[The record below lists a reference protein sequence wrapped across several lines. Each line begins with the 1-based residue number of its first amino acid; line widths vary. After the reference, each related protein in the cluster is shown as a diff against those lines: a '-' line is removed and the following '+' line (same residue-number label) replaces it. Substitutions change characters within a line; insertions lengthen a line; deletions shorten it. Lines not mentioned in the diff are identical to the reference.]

1 MWNPEARYAN
11 TSYREPLPDPGT
23 NLINATQVSCLF
35 PATAIPYVVGA
46 LLQLLQPP
54 AWSITDR
61 SRLLEVLGQVNDLI
75 LIFGTAGA
83 PMQIQLSATGV
94 LQTSNDGGSTWTDVS
109 GWVDNL
115 PDTVRRL
122 QARVLM
128 EPDTYPPVPQETPDG
143 TDWLYSD
150 HAEG

>member
-1 MWNPEARYAN
+1 MWDPEARYAR

-23 NLINATQVSCLF
+23 DLVSATQVSCLF
-35 PATAIPYVVGA
+35 PATAIPYVIGS

-54 AWSITDR
+54 AWAITDR

-75 LIFGTAGA
+75 LIFGTAGP
-83 PMQIQLSATGV
+83 PMQLQLSAAGV
-94 LQTSNDGGSTWTDVS
+94 LQTSNDGGATWTDVS

-143 TDWLYSD
+143 TNWLYTD
-150 HAEG
+150 HGEG